1 MNDRVNAVFSAVF
14 TVGDITGPV
23 VEEVTEAV
31 LKAGRVATGEEEEAE
46 TVERKVEFTYEFTG
60 AVGVDITIAGAA
72 VETLAA

>member
-1 MNDRVNAVFSAVF
+1 M
-14 TVGDITGPV
+14 

-60 AVGVDITIAGAA
+60 AVGVDITIDTGTVASGDGEAVFAEAA
-72 VETLAA
+72 VVTLAA